1 MEKVQSMV
9 FLETSD
15 ANLREYVRADIKADL
30 ISIEALINAC
40 DDLNTLRVLRELISQ
55 AEKATFESY
64 KVHVDSL
71 R

>member
-30 ISIEALINAC
+30 ISIEALINANS
-40 DDLNTLRVLRELISQ
+40 DLETLRVIRDLINH
-55 AEKATFESY
+55 AKKATY
-64 KVHVDSL
+64 NL
-71 R
+71 